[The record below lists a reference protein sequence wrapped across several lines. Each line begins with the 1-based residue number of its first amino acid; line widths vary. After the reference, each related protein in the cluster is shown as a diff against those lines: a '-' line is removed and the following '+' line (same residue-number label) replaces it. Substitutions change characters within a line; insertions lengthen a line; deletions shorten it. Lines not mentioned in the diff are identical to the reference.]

1 MYCFRFRA
9 LTPDQDAI
17 IFTVFVEGYIDIIT
31 MYILVFLCVGI
42 EIKIFEKLTL
52 FAYLVPPL
60 KPQER

>member
-31 MYILVFLCVGI
+31 MYILVFFVCRNRN
-42 EIKIFEKLTL
+42 KDF
-52 FAYLVPPL
+52 
-60 KPQER
+60 